1 MSKVNLKYVFYFLVI
16 SLSAYLLVNTLILN
30 SSNKIEDFSVIRP
43 INVQNSS
50 IRGDIS
56 NTPPASFNYELSAV
70 RLGDEN
76 TSVIVKK
83 GGKEYVVQINELLE
97 NKYKLIQ
104 VDKSVIIFEF
114 QGKKFTINN
123 RFSMNNFF
131 KKSLLVTTLCAFF
144 IVHAQE
150 TFILNY
156 EDVDIKKVTQ
166 DIANFSKKTIIL
178 DPRVKGKVTIFSNS
192 LLSSDE
198 VWDVYLRT
206 IQVNGFSA
214 LNDENFVRI
223 VPENEA
229 TRDQNSGES
238 GGEFITR
245 VIELK
250 NRSSVELLPLIKPI
264 AGRQANVSS
273 IASINSLLI
282 VDRKS
287 NVERITEVV
296 KSLDEDNTAS
306 VTIVDLKNLSSVE
319 AVRIL
324 EKLKSQNN
332 PTINNFAAISF
343 SASNSVIVSANSIT
357 TNIIKETLQQL
368 DADAISE
375 GSVAVIYL
383 KYANAEEVA
392 GIVSSI
398 ASRFISSESE
408 KPIVTYH
415 APTNSV
421 VVSSDESNI
430 ATIKNLISKLDI
442 RRAQVLVEAIVV
454 ELSETAARSLG
465 VETIFAGAE
474 DGEIPIGITR
484 FQNGT
489 GPDLLGLTG
498 SAIESGDNANFSN
511 IAANSLLNS
520 QGIIAG
526 IGRIS
531 EDDDSMIAIINAIDA
546 DKNSNIL
553 TTTSLLA
560 MDNEEASTVIG
571 QEIPITTGES
581 LGSNNTNPFRTTS
594 REEVGIKLSIK
605 PQINEGNSVILEI
618 KQEVSGVAG
627 PLTGTTDLITNK
639 RTIETTVLVDNN
651 QIIVL
656 GGLVDEDI
664 QEDIQ
669 RVPVLGSIPILGKLF
684 QSSSESKVKKNLMV
698 FLRPKILV
706 DSESVS
712 QISTEK
718 YNFIKAEQLLKQQSK
733 LIDLTEDK

>member
-1 MSKVNLKYVFYFLVI
+1 M
-16 SLSAYLLVNTLILN
+16 
-30 SSNKIEDFSVIRP
+30 D
-43 INVQNSS
+43 
-50 IRGDIS
+50 
-56 NTPPASFNYELSAV
+56 
-70 RLGDEN
+70 
-76 TSVIVKK
+76 
-83 GGKEYVVQINELLE
+83 
-97 NKYKLIQ
+97 
-104 VDKSVIIFEF
+104 
-114 QGKKFTINN
+114 
-123 RFSMNNFF
+123 NFF

-144 IVHAQE
+144 VVQAQE

-192 LLSSDE
+192 SLSSDE

-273 IASINSLLI
+273 IASINSLLV

-296 KSLDEDNTAS
+296 QSLDEDNTAS

-332 PTINNFAAISF
+332 PTINNFVAISF

-368 DADAISE
+368 DDDAISE

-594 REEVGIKLSIK
+594 REEVGIKLSVK

-669 RVPVLGSIPILGKLF
+669 RVPVLGSIPVLGRLF

>member
-1 MSKVNLKYVFYFLVI
+1 
-16 SLSAYLLVNTLILN
+16 
-30 SSNKIEDFSVIRP
+30 
-43 INVQNSS
+43 
-50 IRGDIS
+50 
-56 NTPPASFNYELSAV
+56 
-70 RLGDEN
+70 
-76 TSVIVKK
+76 
-83 GGKEYVVQINELLE
+83 
-97 NKYKLIQ
+97 
-104 VDKSVIIFEF
+104 
-114 QGKKFTINN
+114 
-123 RFSMNNFF
+123 
-131 KKSLLVTTLCAFF
+131 
-144 IVHAQE
+144 
-150 TFILNY
+150 
-156 EDVDIKKVTQ
+156 
-166 DIANFSKKTIIL
+166 
-178 DPRVKGKVTIFSNS
+178 

-287 NVERITEVV
+287 NVERITEVA

-332 PTINNFAAISF
+332 PTINNFVAISF

-398 ASRFISSESE
+398 ATRFISSESE

-430 ATIKNLISKLDI
+430 ATIRNLISKLDI

>member
-1 MSKVNLKYVFYFLVI
+1 
-16 SLSAYLLVNTLILN
+16 
-30 SSNKIEDFSVIRP
+30 
-43 INVQNSS
+43 
-50 IRGDIS
+50 
-56 NTPPASFNYELSAV
+56 
-70 RLGDEN
+70 
-76 TSVIVKK
+76 
-83 GGKEYVVQINELLE
+83 
-97 NKYKLIQ
+97 
-104 VDKSVIIFEF
+104 
-114 QGKKFTINN
+114 
-123 RFSMNNFF
+123 MNNFF
-131 KKSLLVTTLCAFF
+131 KKSLLVTTLCSFF
-144 IVHAQE
+144 VVQAQE
-150 TFILNY
+150 SFILNY

-192 LLSSDE
+192 SLSSDE

-287 NVERITEVV
+287 NVERMTEVV
-296 KSLDEDNTAS
+296 QSLDEDNTAS

-332 PTINNFAAISF
+332 PTINNFVAISF
-343 SASNSVIVSANSIT
+343 SASNSVILSANSIT

-669 RVPVLGSIPILGKLF
+669 RVPVLGSIPVLGKLF

-733 LIDLTEDK
+733 LIDLTKDK